1 MLTARLILSN
11 NMRINLNISDM
22 HMTLVCPGIR
32 QRAPFSA
39 LIKPIGLCG
48 TQNAQNF
55 FEILKTEHVV
65 VFQDTLKQLLKR

>member
-48 TQNAQNF
+48 TQNAQKNF
-55 FEILKTEHVV
+55 RTRPKIFGPPYRTEVPMA
-65 VFQDTLKQLLKR
+65 D